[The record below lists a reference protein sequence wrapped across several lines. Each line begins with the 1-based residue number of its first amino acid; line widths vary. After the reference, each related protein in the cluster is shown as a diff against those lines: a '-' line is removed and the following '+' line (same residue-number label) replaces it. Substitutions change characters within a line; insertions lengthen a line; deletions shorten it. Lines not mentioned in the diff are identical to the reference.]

1 MAQFL
6 SHLSAGSEVYRGH
19 LLYDLS
25 GGEKS
30 SATGRK
36 LFTHAG
42 AKTEKIKAEMGWEG
56 KEERGIWTGLTG
68 LEGASLFLLDPQ
80 MSGDW
85 QRIVCVTRGESCLRA
100 AFQQCDEGGEAADED
115 RGFGDAEEVDD
126 PGDANAEGSPLEPPL
141 VGRGHEVDDEQEC
154 HDKRTDE

>member
-42 AKTEKIKAEMGWEG
+42 AQVEEMGAEAGWKSNG
-56 KEERGIWTGLTG
+56 KEELSR
-68 LEGASLFLLDPQ
+68 LFGTVPLAEALLIKREPA
-80 MSGDW
+80 
-85 QRIVCVTRGESCLRA
+85 QRRLACVLLLVVGCET
-100 AFQQCDEGGEAADED
+100 D
-115 RGFGDAEEVDD
+115 RI
-126 PGDANAEGSPLEPPL
+126 
-141 VGRGHEVDDEQEC
+141 
-154 HDKRTDE
+154 